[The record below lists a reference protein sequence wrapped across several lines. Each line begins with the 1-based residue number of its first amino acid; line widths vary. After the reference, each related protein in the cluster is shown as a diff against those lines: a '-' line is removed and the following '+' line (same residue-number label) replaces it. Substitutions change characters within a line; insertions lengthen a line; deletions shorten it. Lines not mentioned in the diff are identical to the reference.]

1 MMARYRLVSVK
12 HSQRIHKRDEHGNLL
27 YKDDD
32 KKVPIYEL
40 KQYKVGDIVELT
52 AAEVKRMRK
61 DIKPIGGTVAEPA
74 DLNSFEP
81 DDDGEIEDGS
91 GSGVDASVLDQN
103 VADVVSYLDTIADD
117 EDALTALREAEV
129 QGKNRVTVLNAIDE
143 LLGN

>member
-1 MMARYRLVSVK
+1 MARYRLVSVK
-12 HSQRIHKRDEHGNLL
+12 HSQRVHKRDEHGNLM
-27 YKDDD
+27 YKDEE
-32 KKVPIYEL
+32 KKVPVYEL
-40 KQYKVGDIVELT
+40 KQYGVGDIVDLT
-52 AAEVKRMRK
+52 PAEAKRMRK

-81 DDDGEIEDGS
+81 DDESEDGS
-91 GSGVDASVLDQN
+91 GVDTSVLDQN

-117 EDALTALREAEV
+117 EEALTALREAEV

>member
-1 MMARYRLVSVK
+1 MARYRLVSVK
-12 HSQRIHKRDEHGNLL
+12 HSQRIHKRDADGSLM

-32 KKVPIYEL
+32 NKIPVYEL
-40 KQYKVGDIVELT
+40 KTFGIGDIVELT
-52 AAEVKRMRK
+52 TTEAKRMRK

-81 DDDGEIEDGS
+81 DDEGDNED

-117 EDALTALREAEV
+117 EDALTALRESEV

>member
-1 MMARYRLVSVK
+1 MARYRLVSVK
-12 HSQRIHKRDEHGNLL
+12 HSQRVHKRDEHGNLL

-32 KKVPIYEL
+32 NKIPIYEL

-52 AAEVKRMRK
+52 ATEAKRMRK

-81 DDDGEIEDGS
+81 DEDSDNEDGN
-91 GSGVDASVLDQN
+91 GVDISVLDQN
-103 VADVVSYLDTIADD
+103 VSDVVSYLDTIADD